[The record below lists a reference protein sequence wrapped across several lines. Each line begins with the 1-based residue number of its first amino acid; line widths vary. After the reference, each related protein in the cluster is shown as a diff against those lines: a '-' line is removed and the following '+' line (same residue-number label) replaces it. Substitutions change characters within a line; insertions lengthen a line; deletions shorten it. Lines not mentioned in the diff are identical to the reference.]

1 MKEVIFSLISFF
13 LIYFLYL
20 ILVVFREKNLKNFE
34 KSTEVSFLV
43 SRYHLQLKK
52 INKRSLANIIALA
65 NSFVVAST
73 IFIVSIVENLVL
85 KIIVAMGVMIPL
97 IFMIYYF
104 IGTYYQKKEWK

>member
-20 ILVVFREKNLKNFE
+20 ILIVFRKKSLKNFE

-43 SRYHLQLKK
+43 SKYHLQLEK
-52 INKRSLANIIALA
+52 INKKHLAHVIAFA
-65 NSFVVAST
+65 NAFVVAST
-73 IFIVSIVENLVL
+73 VFIVSIVENLVL

-97 IFMIYYF
+97 IFVIYYF
-104 IGTYYQKKEWK
+104 IGTHYQKKEWK